1 MKGFRKLTFFSKYLN
16 IWELHSLI
24 FKTEENWKTNK
35 LYYLVWFLKYIAE
48 KDCTISAS
56 WNFKFSWL
64 SPKVELVLRRHKAN
78 KRLWYLL
85 TFFWNE
91 RSVLFRTFPHLKC
104 YRGEV
109 KKINRGDLLFLNSNS
124 KKFLLLKK
132 YCIIQRW
139 FN

>member
-1 MKGFRKLTFFSKYLN
+1 MRVKSIEGIQKINFFFQKYLN
-16 IWELHSLI
+16 IWELQFLI

-48 KDCTISAS
+48 KDCTFSAS
-56 WNFKFSWL
+56 WNFKLSWL

-91 RSVLFRTFPHLKC
+91 RSVPFRTFPHLKC

-109 KKINRGDLLFLNSNS
+109 KNLIRVILDLVLPVF
-124 KKFLLLKK
+124 KF
-132 YCIIQRW
+132 
-139 FN
+139 